1 MIKVT
6 KAIEDYLETIL
17 ILSNEDDDVHA
28 SQIAEKLNI
37 SRAAVTKEM
46 KELIDLKYV
55 RRQKDGKL
63 NLTSKGKKL
72 ALKVYD
78 RHLTIKEFLL
88 SLGVSKEIAEIDCC
102 KIEHVISEETLNQI
116 KNYLNDKKN

>member
-88 SLGVSKEIAEIDCC
+88 SLGVSNEIAEIDCC

-116 KNYLNDKKN
+116 KNYLNDKRN

>member
-116 KNYLNDKKN
+116 KNYLNDKRN